1 MSNLNIK
8 NIHGGTLDAL
18 GLALIRGDYPPGS
31 KLPPEQKLCE
41 MLGVS
46 RTILREAVKSLVAKG
61 LISTGPKI
69 GTIVQPAERWNWFDR
84 DVVDWQSRIGFPAQ
98 LLDDLQ
104 ELRAVI
110 EPQAVRLAC
119 SRATAQEIAD
129 LEAAYHGMAQA
140 VADGDDTVYIAHD
153 YAFHFGLLRA
163 SHNQMF
169 LQMGRAL
176 QGLLEHIFK
185 ITTRTPDRGI
195 ERSLPHHWEIIDA
208 IRAGDPERA
217 HAASVFQLGSSRA
230 DVSHALV
237 ATQRVRKPAG
247 KAAAK
252 PAGKA
257 GGKAAAKPGAK
268 AGAKPGAKAAAK
280 SAVASGAGARG
291 SAKPPTR
298 RKAA

>member
-1 MSNLNIK
+1 
-8 NIHGGTLDAL
+8 
-18 GLALIRGDYPPGS
+18 
-31 KLPPEQKLCE
+31 
-41 MLGVS
+41 
-46 RTILREAVKSLVAKG
+46 
-61 LISTGPKI
+61 
-69 GTIVQPAERWNWFDR
+69 
-84 DVVDWQSRIGFPAQ
+84 
-98 LLDDLQ
+98 
-104 ELRAVI
+104 
-110 EPQAVRLAC
+110 
-119 SRATAQEIAD
+119 
-129 LEAAYHGMAQA
+129 
-140 VADGDDTVYIAHD
+140 
-153 YAFHFGLLRA
+153 
-163 SHNQMF
+163 
-169 LQMGRAL
+169 MGRAL

-208 IRAGDPERA
+208 IRAGDAERA

-268 AGAKPGAKAAAK
+268 AAKPGAKAGAKPVAKAAAK